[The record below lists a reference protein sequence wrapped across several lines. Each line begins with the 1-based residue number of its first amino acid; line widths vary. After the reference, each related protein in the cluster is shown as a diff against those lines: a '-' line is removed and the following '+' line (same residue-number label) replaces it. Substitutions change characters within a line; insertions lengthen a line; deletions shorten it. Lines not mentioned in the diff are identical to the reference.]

1 MQFERLGLSYVVP
14 VRWRDG
20 AQREELAEY
29 LARIAPL
36 VAEVIVVD
44 GSDPDVFAANGAA
57 WGEHARHLPPGE
69 GETWLMGKVAGV
81 RTGVALASCERV
93 VIADD
98 DVRYEADSLRRTAE
112 LLDRYD
118 LVRPQ
123 NYFSRLPW
131 HARWDTA
138 RTLLNRSLGRDYP
151 GTLAV
156 RRSRL
161 LAAGMYDG
169 DVLFENLELMRTI
182 RAGGGAV
189 ASPLDLYVARV
200 PPSAAHF
207 WGQRTRQ
214 AYDDFAM
221 PLRMALWLSVLP
233 LLVLDWRRSSA
244 DGTETDRYGGESPRR
259 RKAGRRRGAIWRRF
273 RLAPAA
279 AGLAVAAAEI
289 GRRRGGGA
297 RVFPA
302 TSSLLAPA
310 WVLERGVCA
319 WLAVLQRLR
328 FGGVR
333 YGDSVIPVA
342 AHSER
347 QLRRRL
353 AQREREGEEAGTR
366 PPWNR
371 RSNGA
376 APPTST
382 GSKAPASTGTS
393 SRPTPA

>member
-1 MQFERLGLSYVVP
+1 MQFESMDLSYVVP

-20 AQREELAEY
+20 AQREELAAY

-44 GSDPDVFAANGAA
+44 GSGAEVFAANAAA
-57 WGEHARHLPPGE
+57 WGELVRHVPPGE
-69 GETWLMGKVAGV
+69 GEEWLMGKVAGV
-81 RTGVALASCERV
+81 RTGVGLASSERI

-98 DVRYEADSLRRTAE
+98 DVRYEAEALRRVAE

-123 NYFSRLPW
+123 NYFARLPW

-156 RRSRL
+156 RRSRM
-161 LAAGMYDG
+161 LAMGMYDG
-169 DVLFENLELMRTI
+169 DVLFENLELMRTV
-182 RAGGGAV
+182 RAHGGSI
-189 ASPLDLYVARV
+189 ASPLDLYVARI

-214 AYDDFAM
+214 AYDDFTL

-233 LLVLDWRRSSA
+233 LMGLEAHLRRAGGTKRRLGGDKSA
-244 DGTETDRYGGESPRR
+244 R
-259 RKAGRRRGAIWRRF
+259 RRRGFRRIGPV
-273 RLAPAA
+273 PAA
-279 AGLAVAAAEI
+279 VALAVAAAEV

-302 TSSLLAPA
+302 TSSLLAPV
-310 WVLERGVCA
+310 WILERGVCA
-319 WLAVLQRLR
+319 WLAVWQRLR

-333 YGDSVIPVA
+333 YGDSVIRVA
-342 AHSER
+342 AHTER

-353 AQREREGEEAGTR
+353 AGRETARRETALVCHGEPWCGGTAEAVRLARQVG
-366 PPWNR
+366 P
-371 RSNGA
+371 G
-376 APPTST
+376 
-382 GSKAPASTGTS
+382 
-393 SRPTPA
+393 

>member
-1 MQFERLGLSYVVP
+1 MQFEKLDLSYVVP

-20 AQREELAEY
+20 AQRGELAEY

-44 GSDPDVFAANGAA
+44 GSPPDVFAANAAA
-57 WGEHARHLPPGE
+57 WGEQVRHVPPAPGE
-69 GETWLMGKVAGV
+69 AWLMGKVAGV
-81 RTGVALASCERV
+81 RTGARLALHERV

-98 DVRYEADSLRRTAE
+98 DVRYKPEALRRTAE
-112 LLDRYD
+112 LLEGHD

-123 NYFSRLPW
+123 NYFDRLPW

-156 RRSRL
+156 RRSRM
-161 LAAGMYDG
+161 LAMGMYDG
-169 DVLFENLELMRTI
+169 DVLFENLELIRTV
-182 RAGGGAV
+182 RAGGGRV
-189 ASPLDLYVARV
+189 ASPLGLYVARV

-214 AYDDFAM
+214 AYDDFAL
-221 PLRMALWLSVLP
+221 PLRMALWLAVVP
-233 LLVLDWRRSSA
+233 LLLLDWRR
-244 DGTETDRYGGESPRR
+244 RIRM
-259 RKAGRRRGAIWRRF
+259 
-273 RLAPAA
+273 APAA
-279 AGLAVAAAEI
+279 TALAIAAAEV
-289 GRRRGGGA
+289 GRPRAGGA
-297 RVFPA
+297 AVFPA
-302 TSSLLAPA
+302 TSSLLAPV
-310 WVLERGVCA
+310 WILERGACA

-333 YGDSVIPVA
+333 YGDSVIAVA

-353 AQREREGEEAGTR
+353 ADGGSATEEAGKGQQ
-366 PPWNR
+366 WSR

-376 APPTST
+376 QPPTST
-382 GSKAPASTGTS
+382 GSKTPASTGTW
-393 SRPTPA
+393 SRPTRA